1 MELHAYDPSAP
12 KDEEIYEF
20 QVSKALF
27 KKKKSNLHILYFL
40 WLGSVINQVFHPVVF
55 DKCIQILKKS
65 WPQESNLSQK
75 RKKEH
80 PRSSK
85 NNHRRGRKRGKPPRK
100 EDDQVRRHFQAGLGG
115 DRLALFTWWVQD
127 CQDCI
132 QTVNAHTQRRDCSMQ
147 SSADHSGLGNLEQH
161 RDLGK
166 VRSSMSPVTT
176 GIDFMWANETMGQA
190 CETSQALV
198 HFLWSRWMNFQER
211 KKRRKRRFIFLP
223 GTSLIYEMPY
233 LIF

>member
-1 MELHAYDPSAP
+1 MSFKLAR
-12 KDEEIYEF
+12 
-20 QVSKALF
+20 LCL

-40 WLGSVINQVFHPVVF
+40 WLGSVINQVFHPVMF

-115 DRLALFTWWVQD
+115 DTLALFTWWVQD

-132 QTVNAHTQRRDCSMQ
+132 QTVNAPTWRSYRDCSMQ

-166 VRSSMSPVTT
+166 VRSSYEPSDGRLALTSC
-176 GIDFMWANETMGQA
+176 GQMKPWDKHVRHHRH
-190 CETSQALV
+190 LYI
-198 HFLWSRWMNFQER
+198 FYDPGGWIF
-211 KKRRKRRFIFLP
+211 RRGRRGGRGDLFFCLGPLSYTKCHI
-223 GTSLIYEMPY
+223 
-233 LIF
+233 